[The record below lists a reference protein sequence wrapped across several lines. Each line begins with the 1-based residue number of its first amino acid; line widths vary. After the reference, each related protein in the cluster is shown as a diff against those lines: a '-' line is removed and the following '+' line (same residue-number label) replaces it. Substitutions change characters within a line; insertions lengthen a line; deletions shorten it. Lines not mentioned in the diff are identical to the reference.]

1 MSISKNNH
9 GVKIHSNTNAV
20 RRKTGLHDKD
30 HRRCK
35 SYLRVRD
42 SSRLAPGGL
51 WSSANKTACLEA
63 DKASFARASTSR
75 GSTPVD
81 LLFAAPPDC
90 SLNNEDGILPVCEDG
105 DL

>member
-1 MSISKNNH
+1 M
-9 GVKIHSNTNAV
+9 
-20 RRKTGLHDKD
+20 DKD
-30 HRRCK
+30 LKRCK

-42 SSRLAPGGL
+42 SSRLAPDGL

-63 DKASFARASTSR
+63 DKASFARATTSH
-75 GSTPVD
+75 GLTSIDFLV
-81 LLFAAPPDC
+81 AAPPDC